1 MERNQI
7 EAMTLAQEALRN
19 EIDELADSK
28 GLWTE
33 DVGPIRDGVA
43 DIEAYQQSSPKV
55 MWVLKE
61 PYDDF
66 KEDGSP
72 YGGDYTLMEDLKKN
86 RNAQLGTMPLTIQ
99 RVIYTT
105 YGIFT
110 DYEYIIIDG
119 DSTDGT
125 LDIIKRYIN
134 IFESKGIQY
143 SYISEA
149 DSGIYNAMTKSLK
162 IASGEW
168 ILFMNAGD
176 SFFDSHVLENVF
188 SQDYVDYDF
197 VYGDVVLYENNKY
210 KKAFI
215 GSIEDINDQSSICHQ
230 GAMTRTETLK
240 EYGFDEKYRFAAD
253 YDYMIRLHKDDK
265 AFKKINYMIAVF
277 SLGGSSTKH
286 SIQYLE

>member
-72 YGGDYTLMEDLKKN
+72 YGGNYTLMEDLKKN

-110 DYEYIIIDG
+110 DYEYDDMGWYYEPETYKYLFQIA
-119 DSTDGT
+119 
-125 LDIIKRYIN
+125 YIN
-134 IFESKGIQY
+134 LSKMPG
-143 SYISEA
+143 
-149 DSGIYNAMTKSLK
+149 GTKSGSMTTKYQIWRDIVLK
-162 IASGEW
+162 QFDLYKPDVMIFGHTFQDVKDDLGVRDEDR
-168 ILFMNAGD
+168 ILTGNGWVD
-176 SFFDSHVLENVF
+176 IYRKDNRL
-188 SQDYVDYDF
+188 YVDAYHPGF
-197 VYGDVVLYENNKY
+197 P
-210 KKAFI
+210 
-215 GSIEDINDQSSICHQ
+215 GSNRMYVNTIAQNVRQL
-230 GAMTRTETLK
+230 LK
-240 EYGFDEKYRFAAD
+240 
-253 YDYMIRLHKDDK
+253 
-265 AFKKINYMIAVF
+265 
-277 SLGGSSTKH
+277 S
-286 SIQYLE
+286 

>member
-7 EAMTLAQEALRN
+7 EAMTLAQGALRS

-110 DYEYIIIDG
+110 DYEYDDMGWYYEPDTYKYLFQIA
-119 DSTDGT
+119 
-125 LDIIKRYIN
+125 YIN
-134 IFESKGIQY
+134 LSKMPG
-143 SYISEA
+143 
-149 DSGIYNAMTKSLK
+149 GTKSGSMTTKYQIWRDIVLK
-162 IASGEW
+162 QFDLYKPDVMIFGHTFQDVKDDLGIEDKDL
-168 ILFMNAGD
+168 ILTGNGWVD
-176 SFFDSHVLENVF
+176 IYRKDNRL
-188 SQDYVDYDF
+188 YVDAYHP
-197 VYGDVVLYENNKY
+197 G
-210 KKAFI
+210 I
-215 GSIEDINDQSSICHQ
+215 PGSNR
-230 GAMTRTETLK
+230 MYVNTTLWHFG
-240 EYGFDEKYRFAAD
+240 EF
-253 YDYMIRLHKDDK
+253 
-265 AFKKINYMIAVF
+265 
-277 SLGGSSTKH
+277 
-286 SIQYLE
+286 Q

>member
-110 DYEYIIIDG
+110 GYTYDDMGWYYDPETYKYLFQIAYINLSKMPG
-119 DSTDGT
+119 GT
-125 LDIIKRYIN
+125 KSGSMTTKYQIWRDIVLKQFELYKPDVMIFGHTFQDVKDDLGIEDKDIILTDN
-134 IFESKGIQY
+134 GWV
-143 SYISEA
+143 
-149 DSGIYNAMTKSLK
+149 DIYRKDNRL
-162 IASGEW
+162 
-168 ILFMNAGD
+168 
-176 SFFDSHVLENVF
+176 
-188 SQDYVDYDF
+188 YVDAYHPGIPGSNRMY
-197 VYGDVVLYENNKY
+197 VNTIANNVRQLLN
-210 KKAFI
+210 
-215 GSIEDINDQSSICHQ
+215 S
-230 GAMTRTETLK
+230 
-240 EYGFDEKYRFAAD
+240 
-253 YDYMIRLHKDDK
+253 
-265 AFKKINYMIAVF
+265 
-277 SLGGSSTKH
+277 
-286 SIQYLE
+286 

>member
-7 EAMTLAQEALRN
+7 ETMTLAQEALRN

-99 RVIYTT
+99 RIIYTT

-110 DYEYIIIDG
+110 DYEYDDMGWYYEPETYKYLFQIA
-119 DSTDGT
+119 
-125 LDIIKRYIN
+125 YIN
-134 IFESKGIQY
+134 LSKMPG
-143 SYISEA
+143 
-149 DSGIYNAMTKSLK
+149 GTKSGSMTTKYQIWRDIVLK
-162 IASGEW
+162 QFDLYKPDVMIFGHTFQDVKDDLGVRDEDR
-168 ILFMNAGD
+168 ILTGNGWVD
-176 SFFDSHVLENVF
+176 IYRKDNRL
-188 SQDYVDYDF
+188 YVDAYHP
-197 VYGDVVLYENNKY
+197 G
-210 KKAFI
+210 I
-215 GSIEDINDQSSICHQ
+215 PGSNRMYVNTIAQNVRQL
-230 GAMTRTETLK
+230 LK
-240 EYGFDEKYRFAAD
+240 
-253 YDYMIRLHKDDK
+253 
-265 AFKKINYMIAVF
+265 
-277 SLGGSSTKH
+277 S
-286 SIQYLE
+286 

>member
-7 EAMTLAQEALRN
+7 EAMTLAQGALRS

-110 DYEYIIIDG
+110 DYEYDDMGWYYEPETYKYLFQIAYVN
-119 DSTDGT
+119 
-125 LDIIKRYIN
+125 L
-134 IFESKGIQY
+134 SKMPG
-143 SYISEA
+143 
-149 DSGIYNAMTKSLK
+149 GTKSGSMTTKYQIWRDIVLK
-162 IASGEW
+162 QFDLYKPDVMIFGHTFQDVKDDLGVRDEDR
-168 ILFMNAGD
+168 ILTGNGWVD
-176 SFFDSHVLENVF
+176 IYRKDNRL
-188 SQDYVDYDF
+188 YVDAYHP
-197 VYGDVVLYENNKY
+197 G
-210 KKAFI
+210 I
-215 GSIEDINDQSSICHQ
+215 PGSNRMYVNTIAQNVRQL
-230 GAMTRTETLK
+230 LK
-240 EYGFDEKYRFAAD
+240 
-253 YDYMIRLHKDDK
+253 
-265 AFKKINYMIAVF
+265 
-277 SLGGSSTKH
+277 S
-286 SIQYLE
+286 

>member
-43 DIEAYQQSSPKV
+43 DIKAYQQSSPKV

-72 YGGDYTLMEDLKKN
+72 YGGNYTLMEDLKKN
-86 RNAQLGTMPLTIQ
+86 RNAHLGTMPLTIQ

-110 DYEYIIIDG
+110 DYEYDDMGWYYEPETYKYLFQIA
-119 DSTDGT
+119 
-125 LDIIKRYIN
+125 YIN
-134 IFESKGIQY
+134 LSKMPG
-143 SYISEA
+143 
-149 DSGIYNAMTKSLK
+149 GTKSGSMTTKYQIWRDIVLK
-162 IASGEW
+162 QFDLYKPDVMIFGHTFQDVKDDLGVRDEDR
-168 ILFMNAGD
+168 ILTGNGWVD
-176 SFFDSHVLENVF
+176 IYRKDNRL
-188 SQDYVDYDF
+188 YVDAYHP
-197 VYGDVVLYENNKY
+197 G
-210 KKAFI
+210 I
-215 GSIEDINDQSSICHQ
+215 PGSNRMYVNTIAQNVRQL
-230 GAMTRTETLK
+230 LK
-240 EYGFDEKYRFAAD
+240 
-253 YDYMIRLHKDDK
+253 
-265 AFKKINYMIAVF
+265 
-277 SLGGSSTKH
+277 S
-286 SIQYLE
+286 

>member
-7 EAMTLAQEALRN
+7 EAMTLAQGALRS

-110 DYEYIIIDG
+110 DYEYDDMGWYYEPETYKYLFQIA
-119 DSTDGT
+119 
-125 LDIIKRYIN
+125 YIN
-134 IFESKGIQY
+134 LSKMPGGKKSGSMTTKYQIWRDIVLKQFDLYKPDVMIFGHTFQDVKDDLGVRDEDRILTGNGWV
-143 SYISEA
+143 
-149 DSGIYNAMTKSLK
+149 DIYRKDNRL
-162 IASGEW
+162 
-168 ILFMNAGD
+168 
-176 SFFDSHVLENVF
+176 
-188 SQDYVDYDF
+188 YVDAYHP
-197 VYGDVVLYENNKY
+197 G
-210 KKAFI
+210 I
-215 GSIEDINDQSSICHQ
+215 PGSNRMYVNTIAQNVRQL
-230 GAMTRTETLK
+230 LK
-240 EYGFDEKYRFAAD
+240 
-253 YDYMIRLHKDDK
+253 
-265 AFKKINYMIAVF
+265 
-277 SLGGSSTKH
+277 S
-286 SIQYLE
+286 

>member
-99 RVIYTT
+99 RIIYTT

-110 DYEYIIIDG
+110 DYEYDDMGWYYEPETYKYLFQIA
-119 DSTDGT
+119 
-125 LDIIKRYIN
+125 YIN
-134 IFESKGIQY
+134 LSKMPG
-143 SYISEA
+143 
-149 DSGIYNAMTKSLK
+149 GTKSGSMTTKYQIWRDIVLK
-162 IASGEW
+162 QFDLYKPDVMIFGHTFQDVKDDLGVRDEDR
-168 ILFMNAGD
+168 ILTGNGWVD
-176 SFFDSHVLENVF
+176 IYRKDNRL
-188 SQDYVDYDF
+188 YVDAYHP
-197 VYGDVVLYENNKY
+197 G
-210 KKAFI
+210 I
-215 GSIEDINDQSSICHQ
+215 PGSNRMYVNTIAQNVRQL
-230 GAMTRTETLK
+230 LK
-240 EYGFDEKYRFAAD
+240 
-253 YDYMIRLHKDDK
+253 
-265 AFKKINYMIAVF
+265 
-277 SLGGSSTKH
+277 S
-286 SIQYLE
+286 

>member
-66 KEDGSP
+66 KEDESP

-110 DYEYIIIDG
+110 DYEYDDMGWYYEPETYKYLFQIA
-119 DSTDGT
+119 
-125 LDIIKRYIN
+125 YIN
-134 IFESKGIQY
+134 LSKMPG
-143 SYISEA
+143 
-149 DSGIYNAMTKSLK
+149 GTKSGSMTTKYQIWRDIVLK
-162 IASGEW
+162 QFDLYKPDVMIFGHTFQDVKDDLGVRDEDR
-168 ILFMNAGD
+168 ILTGNGWVD
-176 SFFDSHVLENVF
+176 IYRKDNRL
-188 SQDYVDYDF
+188 YVDAYHP
-197 VYGDVVLYENNKY
+197 G
-210 KKAFI
+210 I
-215 GSIEDINDQSSICHQ
+215 PGSNRMYVNTIAQNVRQL
-230 GAMTRTETLK
+230 LK
-240 EYGFDEKYRFAAD
+240 
-253 YDYMIRLHKDDK
+253 
-265 AFKKINYMIAVF
+265 
-277 SLGGSSTKH
+277 S
-286 SIQYLE
+286 

>member
-7 EAMTLAQEALRN
+7 EAMTLAQGALRS

-110 DYEYIIIDG
+110 DYEYDDMGWYYEPETYKYLFQIA
-119 DSTDGT
+119 
-125 LDIIKRYIN
+125 YIN
-134 IFESKGIQY
+134 LSKMPG
-143 SYISEA
+143 
-149 DSGIYNAMTKSLK
+149 GTKSGSMTTKYQIWRDIVLK
-162 IASGEW
+162 QFDLYKPDVMIFGHTFQDVKDDLGVRDEDR
-168 ILFMNAGD
+168 ILTGNGWVD
-176 SFFDSHVLENVF
+176 IYRKDNRL
-188 SQDYVDYDF
+188 YVDAYHP
-197 VYGDVVLYENNKY
+197 G
-210 KKAFI
+210 I
-215 GSIEDINDQSSICHQ
+215 PGSNRMYVNTIAQNVRQL
-230 GAMTRTETLK
+230 LK
-240 EYGFDEKYRFAAD
+240 
-253 YDYMIRLHKDDK
+253 
-265 AFKKINYMIAVF
+265 
-277 SLGGSSTKH
+277 S
-286 SIQYLE
+286 

>member
-7 EAMTLAQEALRN
+7 EAMTLTQEALRN

-66 KEDGSP
+66 REDGSP
-72 YGGDYTLMEDLKKN
+72 YGGNYTLMEDLKKN

-110 DYEYIIIDG
+110 DYEYDDKGWYYKPETYKYLFQIA
-119 DSTDGT
+119 
-125 LDIIKRYIN
+125 YIN
-134 IFESKGIQY
+134 LSKMPG
-143 SYISEA
+143 
-149 DSGIYNAMTKSLK
+149 GTKSGSMTTKYQIWRDIVLK
-162 IASGEW
+162 QFDLYKPDVMIFGHTFQDVKDDLGVRDEDR
-168 ILFMNAGD
+168 ILTGNGWVD
-176 SFFDSHVLENVF
+176 IYRKDNRL
-188 SQDYVDYDF
+188 YVDAYHP
-197 VYGDVVLYENNKY
+197 G
-210 KKAFI
+210 I
-215 GSIEDINDQSSICHQ
+215 PGSNRMYVNTIAQNVRQL
-230 GAMTRTETLK
+230 LK
-240 EYGFDEKYRFAAD
+240 
-253 YDYMIRLHKDDK
+253 
-265 AFKKINYMIAVF
+265 
-277 SLGGSSTKH
+277 S
-286 SIQYLE
+286 

>member
-110 DYEYIIIDG
+110 DYEYDDMGWYYEPDTYKYLFQIA
-119 DSTDGT
+119 
-125 LDIIKRYIN
+125 YIN
-134 IFESKGIQY
+134 LSKMPG
-143 SYISEA
+143 
-149 DSGIYNAMTKSLK
+149 GTKSGSMTTKYQIWRDIVLK
-162 IASGEW
+162 QFDLYKPDVMIFGHTFQDVKDDLGVRDEDR
-168 ILFMNAGD
+168 ILTGNGWVD
-176 SFFDSHVLENVF
+176 IYRKDNRL
-188 SQDYVDYDF
+188 YVDAYHP
-197 VYGDVVLYENNKY
+197 G
-210 KKAFI
+210 I
-215 GSIEDINDQSSICHQ
+215 PGSNR
-230 GAMTRTETLK
+230 MYVNT
-240 EYGFDEKYRFAAD
+240 
-253 YDYMIRLHKDDK
+253 
-265 AFKKINYMIAVF
+265 IAQNVRQLLN
-277 SLGGSSTKH
+277 S
-286 SIQYLE
+286 

>member
-19 EIDELADSK
+19 EIDELADFK

-110 DYEYIIIDG
+110 DYEYDDMGWYYEPETYKYLFQIA
-119 DSTDGT
+119 
-125 LDIIKRYIN
+125 YIN
-134 IFESKGIQY
+134 LSKMPG
-143 SYISEA
+143 
-149 DSGIYNAMTKSLK
+149 GTKSGSMTTKYQIWRDIVLK
-162 IASGEW
+162 QFDLYKPDVMIFGHTFQDVKDDLGVRDEDR
-168 ILFMNAGD
+168 ILTGNGWVD
-176 SFFDSHVLENVF
+176 IYRKDNRL
-188 SQDYVDYDF
+188 YVDAYHP
-197 VYGDVVLYENNKY
+197 G
-210 KKAFI
+210 I
-215 GSIEDINDQSSICHQ
+215 PGSNRMYVNTIAQNVRQL
-230 GAMTRTETLK
+230 LK
-240 EYGFDEKYRFAAD
+240 
-253 YDYMIRLHKDDK
+253 
-265 AFKKINYMIAVF
+265 
-277 SLGGSSTKH
+277 S
-286 SIQYLE
+286 

>member
-110 DYEYIIIDG
+110 DYEYDDMGWYYEPETYKYLFQIA
-119 DSTDGT
+119 
-125 LDIIKRYIN
+125 YIN
-134 IFESKGIQY
+134 LSKMPG
-143 SYISEA
+143 
-149 DSGIYNAMTKSLK
+149 GTKSGSMTTKYQIWRDIVLK
-162 IASGEW
+162 QFDLYKPDVMIFGHTFQDVKDDLGVRDEDR
-168 ILFMNAGD
+168 ILTGNGWVD
-176 SFFDSHVLENVF
+176 IYRKDNRL
-188 SQDYVDYDF
+188 YVDAYHP
-197 VYGDVVLYENNKY
+197 G
-210 KKAFI
+210 I
-215 GSIEDINDQSSICHQ
+215 PGSNR
-230 GAMTRTETLK
+230 MYVNT
-240 EYGFDEKYRFAAD
+240 
-253 YDYMIRLHKDDK
+253 
-265 AFKKINYMIAVF
+265 IAQNVRQLLN
-277 SLGGSSTKH
+277 S
-286 SIQYLE
+286 

>member
-110 DYEYIIIDG
+110 DYEYDDMGWYYEPETYKYLFQIA
-119 DSTDGT
+119 
-125 LDIIKRYIN
+125 YIN
-134 IFESKGIQY
+134 LSKMPG
-143 SYISEA
+143 
-149 DSGIYNAMTKSLK
+149 GTKSGSMTTKYQIWRDIVLK
-162 IASGEW
+162 QFDLYKPDVMIFGHTFQDVKDDLGVRDEDR
-168 ILFMNAGD
+168 ILTGNGWVD
-176 SFFDSHVLENVF
+176 IYRKDNRL
-188 SQDYVDYDF
+188 YVDAYHP
-197 VYGDVVLYENNKY
+197 G
-210 KKAFI
+210 I
-215 GSIEDINDQSSICHQ
+215 PGSNRMYVNTIAQNVRQL
-230 GAMTRTETLK
+230 LK
-240 EYGFDEKYRFAAD
+240 
-253 YDYMIRLHKDDK
+253 
-265 AFKKINYMIAVF
+265 
-277 SLGGSSTKH
+277 S
-286 SIQYLE
+286 

>member
-7 EAMTLAQEALRN
+7 EAMTLAQGALRS

-110 DYEYIIIDG
+110 DYEYDDMGWYYEPDTYKYLFQIA
-119 DSTDGT
+119 
-125 LDIIKRYIN
+125 YIN
-134 IFESKGIQY
+134 LSKMPG
-143 SYISEA
+143 
-149 DSGIYNAMTKSLK
+149 GTKSGSMTTKYQIWRDIVLK
-162 IASGEW
+162 QFDLYKPDVMIFGHTFQDVKDDLGIEDKDL
-168 ILFMNAGD
+168 ILTGNGWVD
-176 SFFDSHVLENVF
+176 IYRKDNRL
-188 SQDYVDYDF
+188 YVDAYHP
-197 VYGDVVLYENNKY
+197 G
-210 KKAFI
+210 I
-215 GSIEDINDQSSICHQ
+215 PGSNR
-230 GAMTRTETLK
+230 MYVNT
-240 EYGFDEKYRFAAD
+240 
-253 YDYMIRLHKDDK
+253 
-265 AFKKINYMIAVF
+265 IAKNVRQ
-277 SLGGSSTKH
+277 L
-286 SIQYLE
+286 LNL

>member
-7 EAMTLAQEALRN
+7 EAMTLAQGALRS
-19 EIDELADSK
+19 EIDELADSE

-110 DYEYIIIDG
+110 DYEYDDMGWYYEPETYKYLFQIA
-119 DSTDGT
+119 
-125 LDIIKRYIN
+125 YIN
-134 IFESKGIQY
+134 LSKMPGGKKSGSMTTKYQIWRDIVLKQFDLYKPDVMIFGHTFQDVKDDLGVRDEDRILTGNGWV
-143 SYISEA
+143 
-149 DSGIYNAMTKSLK
+149 DIYRKDNRL
-162 IASGEW
+162 
-168 ILFMNAGD
+168 
-176 SFFDSHVLENVF
+176 
-188 SQDYVDYDF
+188 YVDAYHP
-197 VYGDVVLYENNKY
+197 G
-210 KKAFI
+210 I
-215 GSIEDINDQSSICHQ
+215 PGSNRMYVNTIAQNVRQL
-230 GAMTRTETLK
+230 LK
-240 EYGFDEKYRFAAD
+240 
-253 YDYMIRLHKDDK
+253 
-265 AFKKINYMIAVF
+265 
-277 SLGGSSTKH
+277 S
-286 SIQYLE
+286 

>member
-72 YGGDYTLMEDLKKN
+72 YGGNYTLMEDLKKN

-110 DYEYIIIDG
+110 DYEYDDMGWYYEPETYKYLFQIA
-119 DSTDGT
+119 
-125 LDIIKRYIN
+125 YIN
-134 IFESKGIQY
+134 LSKMPG
-143 SYISEA
+143 
-149 DSGIYNAMTKSLK
+149 GTKSGSMTTKYQIWRDIVLK
-162 IASGEW
+162 QFDLYKPDVMIFGHTFQDVKDDLDVRDEDR
-168 ILFMNAGD
+168 ILTGNGWVD
-176 SFFDSHVLENVF
+176 IYRKDNRL
-188 SQDYVDYDF
+188 YVDAYHP
-197 VYGDVVLYENNKY
+197 G
-210 KKAFI
+210 I
-215 GSIEDINDQSSICHQ
+215 PGSNRMYVNTIAQNVRQL
-230 GAMTRTETLK
+230 LK
-240 EYGFDEKYRFAAD
+240 
-253 YDYMIRLHKDDK
+253 
-265 AFKKINYMIAVF
+265 
-277 SLGGSSTKH
+277 S
-286 SIQYLE
+286 

>member
-110 DYEYIIIDG
+110 DYEYDDMGWYYEPETYKYILQIA
-119 DSTDGT
+119 
-125 LDIIKRYIN
+125 YIN
-134 IFESKGIQY
+134 LSKMPG
-143 SYISEA
+143 
-149 DSGIYNAMTKSLK
+149 GTKSGSMTTKYQIWRDIVLK
-162 IASGEW
+162 QFDLYKPDVMIFGHTFQDVKDDLGIEDKDK
-168 ILFMNAGD
+168 ILTGNGWVD
-176 SFFDSHVLENVF
+176 IYRKDNRL
-188 SQDYVDYDF
+188 YVDAYHPGIPGSDRMY
-197 VYGDVVLYENNKY
+197 VNTIANNVRK
-210 KKAFI
+210 
-215 GSIEDINDQSSICHQ
+215 
-230 GAMTRTETLK
+230 
-240 EYGFDEKYRFAAD
+240 
-253 YDYMIRLHKDDK
+253 
-265 AFKKINYMIAVF
+265 
-277 SLGGSSTKH
+277 SLN
-286 SIQYLE
+286 L